1 MDKNLTTART
11 ISARVTT
18 TNITINNAFS
28 SLGLQFIQLRANFL
42 PELANIMVTETKFF
56 ITKVIPKLIERTF
69 PANYIARHHE
79 IT

>member
-1 MDKNLTTART
+1 MDKNLATGRT

-28 SLGLQFIQLRANFL
+28 SLGLQFIQLRANVF

-69 PANYIARHHE
+69 PTNYIARHHE